1 MNEKDTQIALTSS
14 KCSTLA
20 RRSAEALAKRGLDD
34 LLLLKDANKHSCLA
48 AVSTTD
54 GWGFIDQSGSFVI
67 EPRYSW
73 AASYSNQRACF
84 SRSDW
89 AYHWAFISY
98 SYLYCMRDVDHL
110 RFEFL
115 YGQTPDPSK
124 PRDVFGYLDPSG
136 EEVIPPQFCC
146 AEPFR
151 QGVARVALKAG
162 RGVGFIGIDGAFEIE
177 PQFDEATNFEDG
189 LAVVSQN
196 EKYGVLGRTGNL
208 VVTPCFDYV
217 WNFSE
222 GLARFR
228 VGEKVGFIDLAGKI
242 AIEPRFDCAL
252 EFAEGLAPVQIDG
265 SWGFI
270 TKEGHFSIEP
280 AFYSASSFSAGAAEV
295 EDWETAGPY
304 RIDRTGAR
312 VPYVDTKEDPAFE
325 KGSHLERAYRAG
337 LWGFENESGKSVIP
351 AIFQSAGEFSNGLAR
366 VANEGGLW
374 GYINSEGEIVIP
386 LQFLDCRDFV
396 LLDQAIT

>member
-1 MNEKDTQIALTSS
+1 MSERDTQIALASS
-14 KCSTLA
+14 KRSTLA
-20 RRSAEALAKRGLDD
+20 RRAAEVLAKRGLDD
-34 LLLLKDANKHSCLA
+34 LIVSVDGDEHRCLA

-54 GWGFIDQSGSFVI
+54 GWGFIDQRGNFVV
-67 EPRYSW
+67 EPKYSW

-98 SYLYCMRDVDHL
+98 SFLHCMRDADHS

-124 PRDVFGYLDPSG
+124 PSDVFGYLDPSG
-136 EEVIPPQFCC
+136 EVVIPPQFSC

-151 QGVARVALKAG
+151 QGIARVAES
-162 RGVGFIGIDGAFEIE
+162 RGVGFIGIDGTFEIE

-189 LAVVSQN
+189 LAVVSRD
-196 EKYGVLGRTGNL
+196 EKYGVLSRAGNFL
-208 VVTPCFDYV
+208 VTPCFDYV

-228 VGEKVGFIDLAGKI
+228 VGEKIGFIDLAGKI
-242 AIEPRFDCAL
+242 AIEPSFDCAW

-270 TKEGHFSIEP
+270 TKEGQFSIEP
-280 AFYSASSFSAGAAEV
+280 AFYSAHCFSLGTAEV
-295 EDWETAGPY
+295 EDWEGPGPY

-312 VPYVDTKEDPAFE
+312 VSYVDTKENPTSE
-325 KGSHLERAYRAG
+325 RGPQLERAYRAG
-337 LWGFENESGKSVIP
+337 LWGFEDQSGKLVIP
-351 AIFQSAGEFSNGLAR
+351 AVFQSVGDFSNGLAR
-366 VANEGGLW
+366 VANEESLW
-374 GYINSEGEIVIP
+374 GYINSKGEIVIP
-386 LQFLDCRDFV
+386 FHFLDCRDFV
-396 LLDQAIT
+396 LVDKENA